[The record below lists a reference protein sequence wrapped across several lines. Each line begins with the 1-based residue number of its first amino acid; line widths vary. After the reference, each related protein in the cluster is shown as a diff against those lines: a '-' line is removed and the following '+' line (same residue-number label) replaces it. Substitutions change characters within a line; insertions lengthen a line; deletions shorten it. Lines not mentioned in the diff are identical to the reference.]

1 MKITGKNKKSLK
13 QGTIILRRNECILE
27 LTTGYIDFIGGY
39 FCAEVEITDSGDVK
53 RKGRSETPISA
64 NDLVGDEAE

>member
-1 MKITGKNKKSLK
+1 MKITNKNKRTLK
-13 QGTIILRRNECILE
+13 QGAIILRRNECVVE

-39 FCAEVEITDSGDVK
+39 FCADVEITDSGDVK

-64 NDLVGDEAE
+64 DDLVGDEAE

>member
-1 MKITGKNKKSLK
+1 MKITSKNKKALK
-13 QGTIILRRNECILE
+13 QGAIILRRNECILE

-39 FCAEVEITDSGDVK
+39 FCADVEITDSGDVK

-64 NDLVGDEAE
+64 NDLIGDEAE